1 MDLISLKCGVVV
13 EWWCVVRICDCD
25 RESWRGK
32 TNGNHY
38 PNMYCQ
44 SRARVCGVGDI
55 ISALQEPREVTLM
68 YGLLNER
75 VPGLEKMNITKGEV
89 ISAQAKVNSATYHQ
103 RPNHHARTTMTS
115 DFMLFSTQLSIMM

>member
-1 MDLISLKCGVVV
+1 LASVTVIGNLGEERQMEIIIQTCIVSLELESVVLV
-13 EWWCVVRICDCD
+13 
-25 RESWRGK
+25 
-32 TNGNHY
+32 TY
-38 PNMYCQ
+38 
-44 SRARVCGVGDI
+44 
-55 ISALQEPREVTLM
+55 ISALQELREVTLM